1 MEPMPRHQCLIYEG
15 SPAAHLAGLAAVAS
29 KELNANSRLIYLN
42 SPTMVAGF
50 RSYLA
55 ATGLNVE
62 QEVKREALV
71 LSSEQGHLN
80 NGHFDV
86 DRMLGMLRDALSR
99 ALKDGFR
106 SLWASGDMTW
116 ELGGERNFDKLLE
129 YECGL
134 EEFLRTNSA
143 IHGIC
148 QYHRDTLP
156 ADAVATALH
165 THQAVYINETLSRMN
180 PFYLGTDALG
190 QKRPSVSATKAQDLF
205 VRLNRP
211 LNS

>member
-1 MEPMPRHQCLIYEG
+1 MPRHQCLIYEG

-62 QEVKREALV
+62 QEVKRGALV
-71 LSSEQGHLN
+71 LSSEQGHFN

-86 DRMLGMLRDALSR
+86 DRMLGMLRDALNR
-99 ALKDGFR
+99 ALKDGFS

-134 EEFLRTNSA
+134 ESFSGRIPLSTGSA
-143 IHGIC
+143 N
-148 QYHRDTLP
+148 T
-156 ADAVATALH
+156 T
-165 THQAVYINETLSRMN
+165 ETLYRRTPWGRRFIRIE
-180 PFYLGTDALG
+180 PFT
-190 QKRPSVSATKAQDLF
+190 
-205 VRLNRP
+205 
-211 LNS
+211 